1 MKKRISILI
10 LFATLLMTAGVF
22 TSCDKSE
29 KDLIVGTWRHDYYY
43 EGDYFLMVFNANHTG
58 AQMEYENGELTST
71 TSFTYTVKDDV
82 LKIMWDF
89 DGEIVENTYS
99 IITLTNE
106 TLVFMEWLDED
117 FWSFYRV

>member
-10 LFATLLMTAGVF
+10 LFATLLMSAGVF
-22 TSCDKSE
+22 TSCNKSGE
-29 KDLIVGTWRHDYYY
+29 DLIVGTWRYDYYY
-43 EGDYFLMVFNANHTG
+43 EGDYFLMSFNANHTG

-89 DGEIVENTYS
+89 DGEIIESTYS
-99 IITLTNE
+99 IITLTDE

-117 FWSFYRV
+117 FWTLYRV